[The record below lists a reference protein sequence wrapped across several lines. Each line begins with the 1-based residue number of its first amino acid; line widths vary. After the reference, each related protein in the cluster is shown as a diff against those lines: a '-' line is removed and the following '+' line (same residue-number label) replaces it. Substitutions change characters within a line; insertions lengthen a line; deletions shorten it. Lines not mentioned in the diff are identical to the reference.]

1 MLMSHPY
8 TMVLKIEIKP
18 LLFEPK
24 TFFGKFEVYDDFG
37 LIRPFWIEE
46 SDEIGAKIAKIVC
59 RLIEEAFPM
68 KIKIFQKSSNNWRI

>member
-24 TFFGKFEVYDDFG
+24 TFFGKFEVHEVYDDFG

-46 SDEIGAKIAKIVC
+46 SDKIGAKIAKIVSQ
-59 RLIEEAFPM
+59 LIEETFPM
-68 KIKIFQKSSNNWRI
+68 KIKIFQKIIK